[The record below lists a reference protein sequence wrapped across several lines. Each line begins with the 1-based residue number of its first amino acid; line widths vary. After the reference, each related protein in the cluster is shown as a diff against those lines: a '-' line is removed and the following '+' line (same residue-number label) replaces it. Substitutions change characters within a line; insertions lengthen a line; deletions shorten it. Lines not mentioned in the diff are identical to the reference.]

1 MAVSSTDPSL
11 SPVLRQKTFLWAGVA
26 PLLQSQL
33 SSIQGSYALGSADGA
48 SALATSALLL
58 PIPDWSTAA
67 LGSPWLID
75 QASFPGLAAAMG
87 TPSGALTAPIS
98 LLGSALTVDPA
109 TNTAILAL
117 LAEAQGAASQTLLLG
132 LGNLISAPS
141 VVWSTLL
148 PAEQIQRLLLS
159 SGAAGT
165 SLITVGTSQAGAG
178 ALSTRY
184 SLLPSGP
191 AEEGV
196 RTYLTGPTDIQAK
209 AADGAL
215 LTSAAGTS
223 RPAVVEVGLAMAPT
237 TTGLVPN
244 GGTDVFLSALD
255 RDGKLLWERLFGNSS
270 TEQQPRLAVSA
281 DGAIVVAATLQG
293 SLGLNPAGGGPD
305 IGLASYSPDGALLW
319 RRLLGDAGNQQITD
333 LSVGPDGTILVLGLT
348 SAAPGTSGSPRGL
361 YGQAPKG
368 DGSDVDSF
376 LTAYSPQGDRLWT
389 YQFGSSGE
397 DLALAM
403 DWMPKVSGSTG
414 TTDTLVVVGS
424 QATAADPDTPK
435 AWVELLELPSRV
447 AVANTFIPPPPPSL
461 DWGGGAVD
469 PTLGVPLAL
478 IRRAPGATAQLL
490 LQGASEPG
498 SSVQVRTSLSAAA
511 TTATADASTGRWTLA
526 LDLPQLTASQLGQ
539 GFVLLEARDALG
551 LVSDT
556 TAVPVLFTGTG
567 LPGELPQ
574 LLAIDPD
581 GTSGAQPPALL
592 ERQIT
597 VLGDG
602 PLTTAG
608 QRLLV
613 DYSGTLTN
621 GTPFDSSLNSGRRPF
636 DLTLGAG
643 RVITGWDQGL
653 QGLPLGSQVRLV
665 IPPSLAY
672 GDRATGSIPASS
684 TLVFDVDLRADLSIP
699 ELFLRDVVWPQ
710 FFAANAT
717 YSATNASLLQSF
729 NLDLLGLAQKFGP
742 GDGSAN
748 ADALTVS
755 TVSGFPSSYPL
766 LAMGGG
772 GNDSLAASNQQAS
785 LLFGES
791 GDDQLRSPEAAYAF
805 LDGGA
810 GNDRLE
816 SNALISWLRGGSGV
830 DTVAIPTGDWR
841 LQRSGTVAGDAWRE
855 LGRLDAAGQLL
866 QLLQLQGVERLS
878 LIGTSAKASDL
889 VRLLD
894 GLTSEVIDASALNAI
909 NGSAVELK
917 GLYAAAKA
925 GRISGLGNESLTVDP
940 GTAAAAD
947 LLELAGVTTITV
959 NANAVTTLTGTAAA
973 IQTAITA
980 TSIDTAASVGIRVDS
995 GSATV
1000 AQANAIAA
1008 ATTGVITATISDGTI
1023 AALATLTGNGNAY
1036 TITVTDPTV
1045 NAAALNTLDGK
1056 TTITVNANAV
1066 TNLTGSA
1073 AERNQAFQARG
1084 LSLSLP
1090 DDQAPALLQVNSTA
1104 GSYGPN
1110 RTISITLSFDEP
1122 VQWQSQ
1128 TPGNV
1133 PALQLSNG
1141 LSATWVPP
1149 AVGGQRATE
1158 QRFDLLTGSQPPAV
1172 SRLQVLGLS
1181 GLGQFSDGSGNAL
1194 AAPEAGTW
1202 SLTQAVS
1209 ITPPLSWTLDV
1220 DGDGRV
1226 TALGDG
1232 LMVIRKLFE
1241 AFPGEALTAKAISP
1255 EATRD
1260 STAIHAYIQQGIQQ
1274 GLLDVDRDG
1283 STTALG
1289 DGLMVI
1295 RHLFGAFGGDS
1306 LINKAISDSSSLIPQ
1321 GQTLTS
1327 LDGNGRL
1334 ALADQ
1339 VRAQV
1344 SALLPP
1350 PGGLS

>member
-1 MAVSSTDPSL
+1 MAVSSTEPSL
-11 SPVLRQKTFLWAGVA
+11 GPILRQKTFLWAGVA
-26 PLLQSQL
+26 PQILSQL
-33 SSIQGSYALGSADGA
+33 SSVQNSFALGSADGPQATA
-48 SALATSALLL
+48 SSALLL
-58 PIPDWSTAA
+58 PLPDWTSASLA
-67 LGSPWLID
+67 SPWLID
-75 QASFPGLAAAMG
+75 QSLFPGLGSAMG
-87 TPSGALTAPIS
+87 GVTGPVTGPIS
-98 LLGSALTVDPA
+98 LLGSAFTVDPA
-109 TNTAILAL
+109 SSTAILAL
-117 LAEAQGAASQTLLLG
+117 LAETSIEGSQAVSQTVLIGLGELTATPAVAWSLLLP
-132 LGNLISAPS
+132 N
-141 VVWSTLL
+141 
-148 PAEQIQRLLLS
+148 EQIHRLLLS
-159 SGAAGT
+159 GSAAT
-165 SLITVGTSQAGAG
+165 PSLITVGSSLAGDG
-178 ALSTRY
+178 AISTRY
-184 SLLPSGP
+184 PLQATGP
-191 AEEGV
+191 AVPGAV
-196 RTYLTGPTDIQAK
+196 RTYLAGPNDIQAK
-209 AADGAL
+209 ATDGGLMPATATATANPPAL
-215 LTSAAGTS
+215 
-223 RPAVVEVGLAMAPT
+223 VQVGLASAPT

-244 GGTDVFLSALD
+244 GGTDVLISALD
-255 RDGKLLWERLFGNSS
+255 GTGKLLWERLFGNSS
-270 TEQQPRLAVSA
+270 VEQQPRLAF
-281 DGAIVVAATLQG
+281 GANGAVVVGATMQG
-293 SLGLNPAGGGPD
+293 SLGLNPAAGGRD
-305 IGLASYSPDGALLW
+305 IGLASYGPDGSLIW
-319 RRLLGDAGNQQITD
+319 RRLLGDAGNQSITD
-333 LSVGPDGTILVLGLT
+333 LTVAADGTVLVLGLT
-348 SAAPGTSGSPRGL
+348 SAATTQGTSPQGL
-361 YGQAPKG
+361 YGQPLRG
-368 DGSDVDSF
+368 DGSDIDSF

-389 YQFGSSGE
+389 YQFGSPGE

-403 DWMPKVSGSTG
+403 DWMPRAAAGGRSIN
-414 TTDTLVVVGS
+414 TLVVVGS
-424 QATAADPDTPK
+424 QAAATTPDLPQ
-435 AWVELLELPSRV
+435 AWVELLELQPTAEV
-447 AVANTFIPPPPPSL
+447 AAALIPPPPPSV
-461 DWGGGAVD
+461 DWGTNTID
-469 PTLGVPLAL
+469 PTLGVPLAV
-478 IRRAPGATAQLL
+478 IRRVGGAAPQLT
-490 LQGASEPG
+490 LQGWSEPG
-498 SSVQVRTSLSAAA
+498 STVQVRTSLGTAIASA
-511 TTATADASTGRWTLA
+511 TTDATTGRWTLP
-526 LDLPQLTASQLGQ
+526 LNLPQLTAGQLGQ
-539 GFVLLEARDALG
+539 GFVLVEARNAQG
-551 LVSDT
+551 LISDT
-556 TAVPVLFTGTG
+556 TAEPVLFTGTG

-581 GTSGAQPPALL
+581 GASGSQAPALL
-592 ERQIT
+592 QRQIT

-699 ELFLRDVVWPQ
+699 ELFLRDVVWPE
-710 FFAANAT
+710 FFGANAT
-717 YSATNASLLQSF
+717 YSATNESLLQSF

-742 GDGSAN
+742 GDGSAST
-748 ADALTVS
+748 DAITVS

-772 GNDSLAASNQQAS
+772 GNDSLAASNQQTS

-947 LLELAGVTTITV
+947 LLELASVTTVTV
-959 NANAVTTLTGTAAA
+959 NANAVT
-973 IQTAITA
+973 
-980 TSIDTAASVGIRVDS
+980 S
-995 GSATV
+995 
-1000 AQANAIAA
+1000 
-1008 ATTGVITATISDGTI
+1008 
-1023 AALATLTGNGNAY
+1023 
-1036 TITVTDPTV
+1036 
-1045 NAAALNTLDGK
+1045 
-1056 TTITVNANAV
+1056 
-1066 TNLTGSA
+1066 LTGSA

-1090 DDQAPALLQVNSTA
+1090 DDQAPALLQVSSTA

-1122 VQWQSQ
+1122 VRWQSQ

-1133 PALQLSNG
+1133 PVLQLSNG

-1149 AVGGQRATE
+1149 AVEGQRATE

-1172 SRLQVLGLS
+1172 SRLQVLGLA

-1194 AAPEAGTW
+1194 AAAAAGTW

-1232 LMVIRKLFE
+1232 LMVIR
-1241 AFPGEALTAKAISP
+1241 
-1255 EATRD
+1255 
-1260 STAIHAYIQQGIQQ
+1260 
-1274 GLLDVDRDG
+1274 
-1283 STTALG
+1283 
-1289 DGLMVI
+1289 
-1295 RHLFGAFGGDS
+1295 HLFGAFGGDS
-1306 LINKAISDSSSLIPQ
+1306 LINKAISDTSSLIPQ

-1350 PGGLS
+1350 PAGLS